1 MSSDQKATI
10 PPAIRRLRRQR
21 VIETV
26 VQIVAVLLFIGFLVV
41 RAARTM
47 P

>member
-1 MSSDQKATI
+1 MTHI